1 MQKLKLNHNLISF
14 LPILVFLPISYQIIN
29 DFHIGGLELFIDF
42 IKSAFTP
49 KINKEIINISITRL
63 NETLFIAL
71 TSWLISIIF
80 GCFLGI
86 LSSDIF
92 YELIRIP
99 VLIKLS
105 LIHI

>member
-1 MQKLKLNHNLISF
+1 MRKFKLNHTLVSF
-14 LPILVFLPISYQIIN
+14 LPILVFLPITYQIIN

-63 NETLFIAL
+63 NETLFISFI
-71 TSWLISIIF
+71 SWIISIIF
-80 GCFLGI
+80 GSVLGI

-92 YELIRIP
+92 Y
-99 VLIKLS
+99 LS